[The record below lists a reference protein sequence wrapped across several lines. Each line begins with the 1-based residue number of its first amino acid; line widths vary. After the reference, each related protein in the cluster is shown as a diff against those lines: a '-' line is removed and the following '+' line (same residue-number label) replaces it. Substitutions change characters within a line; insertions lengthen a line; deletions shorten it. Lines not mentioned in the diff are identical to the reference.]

1 MEVKMKKKRKEGSK
15 ERRKEV
21 EWGREGR
28 KNREEESGKEGTSST
43 KTFFG
48 ALNKILYS

>member
-1 MEVKMKKKRKEGSK
+1 MKKKQKEGSK

-28 KNREEESGKEGTSST
+28 KEGRTERKKAGST
-43 KTFFG
+43 ETFFG